1 MRHCAVYKRL
11 YYMSLSNSVRI
22 VRAHGQIGS
31 LGSSLSR
38 KSVMWVWPSMLKQR
52 SYLLPATSA
61 LQLQCQLSTSED
73 SMSKPPEVVP
83 NMVLAAKQTQ
93 VLNMAHELEAW
104 NLQALHASSFEL
116 YALSLAL
123 KGSSTTGI
131 GGTPFL
137 AGEGNFFFSKA
148 AAAGPAIRA
157 SRSTTQRMLRGAWR
171 IV

>member
-1 MRHCAVYKRL
+1 
-11 YYMSLSNSVRI
+11 MSLQI
-22 VRAHGQIGS
+22 VYSGSPKAHGQMGS
-31 LGSSLSR
+31 FGSSLSP
-38 KSVMWVWPSMLKQR
+38 KSVMWVWPSMLKQS
-52 SYLLPATSA
+52 SYLLPAVSA

-73 SMSKPPEVVP
+73 SMSKPPDVVP

-93 VLNMAHELEAW
+93 VLNMAHELDAW
-104 NLQALHASSFEL
+104 NLQALHASSLEL

-137 AGEGNFFFSKA
+137 AGEGNFFFRRA

-157 SRSTTQRMLRGAWR
+157 STRMAQRMLN
-171 IV
+171 

>member
-1 MRHCAVYKRL
+1 
-11 YYMSLSNSVRI
+11 MSQRVKVCTLS
-22 VRAHGQIGS
+22 RAHGQIGS
-31 LGSSLSR
+31 LGSSLSP
-38 KSVMWVWPSMLKQR
+38 KSVMWVWPSMLKQS

-93 VLNMAHELEAW
+93 VLNMAQELEAW
-104 NLQALHASSFEL
+104 NLQAEQASSLEL

-137 AGEGNFFFSKA
+137 AGDGNLFRRSA
-148 AAAGPAIRA
+148 AEAGPTNRA
-157 SRSTTQRMLRGAWR
+157 STKMERLCISE
-171 IV
+171 